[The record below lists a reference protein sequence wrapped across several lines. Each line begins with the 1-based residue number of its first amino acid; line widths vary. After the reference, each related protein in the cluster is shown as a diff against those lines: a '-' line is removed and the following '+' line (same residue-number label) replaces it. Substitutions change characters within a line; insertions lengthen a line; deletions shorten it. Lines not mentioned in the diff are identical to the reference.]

1 MIDLNFK
8 YSELI
13 KVLSDEAP
21 FTPDIALILGSGL
34 GDFADRIEKLKT
46 ISSTS
51 LPGYPPS
58 TIVGH
63 EGKIHFCRYAEKN
76 ILIFQGRIHF
86 YEGYQLSQCLIPVF
100 ISYKLGIK
108 KIFLTNAAGGV
119 NLNFNSGDLMLIT
132 SFNGI
137 NIKKELTNFIGVSTI
152 EGKNNF
158 QNFPSVSLNN
168 IIRKAALE
176 SNISLKEGVYWFN
189 KGPAYETPAEIQM
202 VGKMGGDAV
211 GMSTAH
217 EAVFAAYLGL
227 ETSSVSLITN
237 MAAGISPNK
246 LSHKE
251 VTDTANLAK
260 DKFESLVKNI
270 LKLI

>member
-8 YSELI
+8 YQKLLSEI
-13 KVLSDEAP
+13 KDETP
-21 FTPDIALILGSGL
+21 FTPDIALILGSGM
-34 GDFADRIEKLKT
+34 GGFADRIEKLKT
-46 ISSTS
+46 ISSNS
-51 LPGYPPS
+51 LTDYPPS
-58 TIVGH
+58 TIAGH
-63 EGKIHFCRYAEKN
+63 EGKIHFCRFADKN

-86 YEGYQLSQCLIPVF
+86 YEGYPLSQCVLPVF
-100 ISYKLGIK
+100 IAHKLGTK

-119 NLNFNSGDLMLIT
+119 NLNLNPGDLMLIT

-137 NIKKELTNFIGVSTI
+137 NIKKELTNLIGVTTI

-158 QNFPSVSLNN
+158 DNFPSVSFNN

-176 SNISLKEGVYWFN
+176 SNVILKEGVYWFN

-202 VGKMGGDAV
+202 VSKMGGDAV

-217 EAVFAAYLGL
+217 EAVFAGYLGM

-237 MAAGISPNK
+237 MAAGISQNK
-246 LSHKE
+246 LTHKE
-251 VTDTANLAK
+251 VTDTANLTK
-260 DKFESLVKNI
+260 DKFEKLVKKI
-270 LKLI
+270 LMLL